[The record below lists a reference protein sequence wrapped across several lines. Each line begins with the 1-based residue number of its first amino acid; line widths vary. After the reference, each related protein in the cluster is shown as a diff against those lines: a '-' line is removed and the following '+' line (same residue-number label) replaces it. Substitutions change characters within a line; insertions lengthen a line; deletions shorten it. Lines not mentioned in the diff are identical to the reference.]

1 MTECENI
8 VYSLQLR
15 DELRGRVE
23 SKIAHYKSILKDI
36 LILDELYRFGY
47 VGGVFD
53 RSFLDEISTICAL
66 PSDYPVINKW
76 IMEVDKLLVRIPF
89 EQAYCYK
96 NPDFWAKSN
105 TELLHCVFG
114 DNIEWRSNPSSIRV
128 MSEIDRKKVLSY
140 FEYMCYY
147 VINRR
152 EELLFDIQS
161 SCM

>member
-1 MTECENI
+1 MNEHENI
-8 VYSLQLR
+8 AYSSQLR
-15 DELRGRVE
+15 EELRGRVE
-23 SKIAHYKSILKDI
+23 SKIAHYKSMLNDI
-36 LILDELYRFGY
+36 LILDELHRFGY
-47 VGGVFD
+47 VGGAFD
-53 RSFLDEISTICAL
+53 RSFLDEISTMCAL
-66 PSDYPVINKW
+66 PSDCPGINEW
-76 IMEVDKLLVRIPF
+76 IMATDKLLVRIPF
-89 EQAYCYK
+89 EKAYCYK
-96 NPDFWAKSN
+96 NPEFQTKSN

-128 MSEIDRKKVLSY
+128 MSEIDRKKALSY